1 MSGLRLPFRGI
12 LPRIAEDAFIAPN
25 ATVIGDVVIGR
36 EANIWFGCII
46 RGDVHEIRIGD
57 RANIQDGTVVHVSKG
72 KFGCYIGDDVT
83 IGHMALIH
91 GCTLEAGAFVGMKS
105 TVMDGCIVEGGAML
119 AAGSLLT
126 PGKRVPRGEL
136 WGGSPAKLLRPLT
149 EEQRAT
155 LGNTAASYSKLGAEY
170 RLALKG

>member
-1 MSGLRLPFRGI
+1 MSGLRLPFRGV

-72 KFGCYIGDDVT
+72 KFGCCIGDDVT